1 MDDHFG
7 CFGLK
12 PMVIHSVFCKFC
24 ILFSGNKVKQLEQD
38 LEVLVGKKCEQSATI
53 ITLPIDALMKFN
65 VTSLSLNE
73 VSCQAT
79 KNKTHWVNLLFA
91 CLLYYTQYEL

>member
-1 MDDHFG
+1 MKAIGMRTCDT
-7 CFGLK
+7 K
-12 PMVIHSVFCKFC
+12 SVFFA
-24 ILFSGNKVKQLEQD
+24 GNKIKQLEQD
-38 LEVLVGKKCEQSATI
+38 LEVLVNKKCEQSATI

-91 CLLYYTQYEL
+91 CNTTYFRKH